1 MMSFQS
7 IAFYTGAAYIL
18 YQVTQVVKF
27 LYAGFIRPTKDLKK
41 LGQWSVVTGP
51 TAGIGKGLA
60 LELARK
66 KQNLV
71 LIGRNMEKLKK
82 VAEEVEALNVQVKIV
97 QVDFSKFD
105 EAAKNRVKETCD
117 SLDIGVLVNNAGLSY
132 PYPQYFGDIDEERAE
147 NICKVNCEALVTMT
161 RLITP
166 HMLKRNR
173 GTVINLS
180 SAQAVVPSQL
190 MIVYGA
196 SKAFVNNFTHNMNLE
211 FQGKNVT
218 FAAHAPMYVI
228 SAMSGLKERH
238 KSITVPTADQY
249 ARAAVK
255 QFGYAGILSPYWSH
269 AFYLYFLECLPE
281 FIIAPLVM
289 STHKTIRK
297 KALKKN
303 NKTK

>member
-1 MMSFQS
+1 MTLQN
-7 IAFYTGAAYIL
+7 IAYYTGAAYLI
-18 YQVTQVVKF
+18 YQLTQVIKF
-27 LYAGFIRPTKDLKK
+27 LYAGFIRPAKDLKK
-41 LGQWSVVTGP
+41 LGEWSIVTGP
-51 TAGIGKGLA
+51 TSGIGKGLA
-60 LELARK
+60 MELARQ

-71 LIGRNMEKLKK
+71 LIGRNLEKLKA
-82 VAEEVEALNVQVKIV
+82 VAEEVEALKVQVKIV

-105 EAAKNRVKETCD
+105 EAAKKRVTDTCD

-132 PYPQYFGDIDEERAE
+132 VYPQYFQDLDVERAE

-161 RLITP
+161 RLIVP
-166 HMLKRNR
+166 NMLKKNK

-180 SAQAVVPSQL
+180 SAQAVAPSQL

-196 SKAFVNNFTHNMNLE
+196 SKAFVNNFTYNMNLE
-211 FQGKNVT
+211 FAGKNVT

-238 KSITVPTADQY
+238 KSITVPTAEQY

-269 AFYLYFLECLPE
+269 AFYLYLIECLPE

-289 STHKTIRK
+289 SSHRQIRK
-297 KALKKN
+297 KAMKKY
-303 NKTK
+303 NKSK